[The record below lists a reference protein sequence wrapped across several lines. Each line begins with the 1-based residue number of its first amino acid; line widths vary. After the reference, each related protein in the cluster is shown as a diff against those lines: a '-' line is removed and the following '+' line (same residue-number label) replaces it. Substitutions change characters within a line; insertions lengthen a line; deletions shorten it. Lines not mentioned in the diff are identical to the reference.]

1 MDQADRVHSTPR
13 KTALKIIAGTDFVA
27 QSPDANAL
35 DGESPPAQRKRKRR
49 GPHSERHQIE
59 YQDGLPVIDPA
70 GELDPIFFE
79 ITRHRAAAAHHDRC
93 VDVHQEAEGKVSAD
107 EFSHLQRNTRIAW
120 DEMMLFARC
129 VILCRPTTRR
139 GLIHQVRYLVSQ
151 FNDLEGCQGGCMYF
165 PDEIGERPWAMAFLQ
180 SLAAGLRKMAG
191 ELDPQNEGARL

>member
-1 MDQADRVHSTPR
+1 LT
-13 KTALKIIAGTDFVA
+13 L
-27 QSPDANAL
+27 
-35 DGESPPAQRKRKRR
+35 
-49 GPHSERHQIE
+49 
-59 YQDGLPVIDPA
+59 IDPA

-129 VILCRPTTRR
+129 VISLPADHPPRLDPSGALPFSFAVSTIWRAARAVACISPTRLAS
-139 GLIHQVRYLVSQ
+139 G
-151 FNDLEGCQGGCMYF
+151 
-165 PDEIGERPWAMAFLQ
+165 PWAMAFLQ